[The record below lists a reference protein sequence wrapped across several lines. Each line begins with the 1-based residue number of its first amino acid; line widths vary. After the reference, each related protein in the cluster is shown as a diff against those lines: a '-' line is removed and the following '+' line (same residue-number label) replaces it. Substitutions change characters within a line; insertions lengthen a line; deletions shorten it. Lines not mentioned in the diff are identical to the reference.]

1 MGVWRSNRARAS
13 SKFGITA
20 PVSIYSWMFS
30 KFGSRLSKRMIIK
43 TRSIFDSEVSI
54 LEDFGKIDTSSS
66 LRVDIRPPYEDISIL
81 SCFKL
86 AMEDITQ

>member
-1 MGVWRSNRARAS
+1 MEVWRSNRAKAS
-13 SKFGITA
+13 SKFGIIA
-20 PVSIYSWMFS
+20 PVSICSWMFS
-30 KFGSRLSKRMIIK
+30 KFGPRLSRRVIIK
-43 TRSIFDSEVSI
+43 TRFIFDSEVSV

-66 LRVDIRPPYEDISIL
+66 LRVDIRPSYEDISIR